1 MLVITKFATGSD
13 RHSIAVIDI
22 IVTSGAALS
31 PRLLI
36 SHYGT
41 VCE

>member
-13 RHSIAVIDI
+13 RYSIAVIDI
-22 IVTSGAALS
+22 IVSGAALS
-31 PRLLI
+31 PRLC
-36 SHYGT
+36 HYGHGT